1 MVDDR
6 LIFADEIPASHWK
19 KSGLQWFVGK
29 GMDYLTDEMLG
40 IRQEEIQAYKQACE
54 ELYILYEHAAQH
66 VIDKR
71 LWHRVGIPANAVRLI
86 EYTWENRHRHMHLY
100 GRFDLAGVIG
110 GKQAKLI
117 EFNADTATVMPETTI
132 VQQEQLKAAHLSIDQ
147 QFNQLELY
155 LSAQFRRL
163 ATQNPDKPPQI
174 LLSTLGHEEDN
185 LNADVI
191 AKSAIHAGFGV
202 RHMRLDKVIFSPDE
216 GIFLQ
221 VGRDEFLPFDFWFK
235 LIPWEFIA
243 FEEPELMDILS
254 KIVLND
260 HAIILNPAYTML
272 LQSKGLMA
280 ILWELFP
287 NHPLLL
293 KTTVSAQDFR
303 GEAYVQKVI
312 FGREG
317 ENINI
322 LDERGQY
329 MGFNKGDFGSFPS
342 VFQAFEE
349 LPSDRHGEYY
359 QAGVYWSGQPAALSF
374 RRRDGY
380 IIDADSEF
388 ISHYI
393 LEE

>member
-1 MVDDR
+1 VDKR
-6 LIFADEIPASHWK
+6 ILFTADLPTSHWK
-19 KSGLQWFVGK
+19 KLGLQWFVGK
-29 GMDYLTDEMLG
+29 DMDYLTDEMLG
-40 IRQEEIQAYKQACE
+40 VWPEEIQAYKAASD
-54 ELYILYEHAAQH
+54 ELYDLYERAAQH
-66 VIDKR
+66 IIDKR

-86 EYTWENRHRHMHLY
+86 EHTWENRHQHVHLY
-100 GRFDLAGVIG
+100 GRFDLAGIID
-110 GKQAKLI
+110 GKPAKLI
-117 EFNADTATVMPETTI
+117 EFNADTATVMPETTV
-132 VQQEQLKAAHLSIDQ
+132 VQREQLKAANMAMDQ
-147 QFNQLELY
+147 QFNQLDLY

-163 ATQNPDKPPQI
+163 AERNPDKVPQI

-191 AKSAIHAGFGV
+191 ARAAAHAGFGV
-202 RHMRLDKVIFSPDE
+202 RHTPLEKVIFSPED
-216 GIFLQ
+216 GIFVQ
-221 VGRDEFLPFDFWFK
+221 VGRDDYLPFDFWFK

-243 FEEPELMDILS
+243 FEEPALMDILI

-260 HAIILNPAYTML
+260 LAVIVNPAYTML
-272 LQSKGLMA
+272 FQSKGMMA

-293 KTTVSAQDFR
+293 KTTVSVQDFR

-322 LDERGQY
+322 LDEHNRY
-329 MGFNKGDFGSFPS
+329 MGFNKGDFGNFPS
-342 VFQAFEE
+342 IFQAFEE
-349 LPSDRHGEYY
+349 LPSDKNGEYY
-359 QAGVYWSGQPAALSF
+359 QAGVYWSGQAAALSF

-380 IIDADSEF
+380 IIDTDSEF

-393 LEE
+393 LEA